1 VALLVACGGSDK
13 PAYCQDRDDL
23 KESIEGLGSVDV
35 RENGVDAL
43 TDQLQQVKGD
53 ADALVR
59 STQDEFGEEAD
70 ALRSA
75 VATLGTSVR
84 DAAGAPS
91 AQAAGDVA
99 AQIGAVQDALGALS
113 EDVDPSC

>member
-1 VALLVACGGSDK
+1 MLLSACAGSDK

-23 KESIEGLGSVDV
+23 EASIEGLANVDV

-43 TDQLQQVKGD
+43 TDQLEQVKGD

-59 STQDEFGEEAD
+59 STQDQFGTEAD

-84 DAAGAPS
+84 DVTNAPS
-91 AQAAGDVA
+91 TQAAGDVV
-99 AQIGAVQDALGALS
+99 AQIGAVQDAFGALS
-113 EDVDPSC
+113 DDIESAC